1 MHGAGARVRSGGRE
15 SHNEL
20 SGTVHGPVVQAG
32 SVHGGIHFGH
42 TGPRPDGP
50 ERTPWQLPPLLK
62 VIDRS
67 RELAALERHRA
78 RAARDD
84 RPVLAALSGLG
95 GVGKT
100 TLALSWLHAL
110 RSGFPDGQLH
120 ADLGAQAS
128 DGPAHPAEVLARFLR
143 ALGVSAQQLP
153 ARPAERTALYRSL
166 TANRRL
172 VVLLDDAVTAAQVRP
187 LLPAGGSVTAVTSR
201 RRLPGLTVDGC
212 RPVHLEP
219 LAPEAA
225 VDLLADTL
233 SDDRV
238 SEQPDDA
245 RTLVELC
252 AGLPLAVRV
261 AGARLAA
268 RPGRP
273 ISTMVRALGE
283 ERRRL
288 EALAIDGD
296 HDVLA
301 TLDVSY
307 RALPA
312 PAARLYRLLGLHP
325 GREFDGSVAAAL
337 LAADGGDGCGGAD
350 GPGGADGRDGAD
362 GGDGTDGGG
371 GADGRGGAGRGA
383 EDAAALLEA
392 LHDASLL
399 VEAAGERH
407 RFHDLVR
414 LHAAA
419 KAAEDE
425 PPDARARALRRI
437 ADHCLASATRA
448 EEILDPQHRTMPRDY
463 GPGPVVVAEVG
474 PGPEAAL
481 DWLERELPTL
491 MAVLQQAP
499 AAGFPT
505 VCWQLA
511 DALWPLFLR
520 RKFYPEWTA
529 SHRAG
534 LAAAQALG
542 DTAAECRMLTSGGV
556 GELGSGS
563 PGRALEMFERAAR
576 LFLAAGDGR
585 GHARTLNYRGLAL
598 QRLGQP
604 RSAADLFRRAATEL
618 PAHGDRRAG
627 ALAGLNL
634 ADLALDEGRAEEALR
649 HAGAARGALAASG
662 DTYNAAR
669 AATCLGRAHL
679 ALGRLEAAEEQLS
692 EALAA
697 LRAPSAYEA
706 ARALGAL
713 AEVSERHGRRQLAA
727 DRCREALDLY
737 ASAGRSGSAGAEA
750 LRERLEQ
757 LERLERLEGD
767 ASGR

>member
-32 SVHGGIHFGH
+32 SVHGGIHFVH
-42 TGPRPDGP
+42 SGPRPDGP
-50 ERTPWQLPPLLK
+50 ERTPWQLPPLLR

-233 SDDRV
+233 SDERV

-307 RALPA
+307 RALPE

-337 LAADGGDGCGGAD
+337 LAADGGDGCGAD
-350 GPGGADGRDGAD
+350 
-362 GGDGTDGGG
+362 GG
-371 GADGRGGAGRGA
+371 GADGGGADGADGGAGRGA
-383 EDAAALLEA
+383 EDAATLLET

-425 PPDARARALRRI
+425 PPEARARALRRI

-576 LFLAAGDGR
+576 LFLAAGDGL

-604 RSAADLFRRAATEL
+604 RSAADFFRRAAAEL

-649 HAGAARGALAASG
+649 HAGAAQSALAASG

-713 AEVSERHGRRQLAA
+713 AEVSERHERRQLAA

-750 LRERLEQ
+750 LRDR
-757 LERLERLEGD
+757 LERLEPLEGD

>member
-1 MHGAGARVRSGGRE
+1 MRSDGQE
-15 SHNEL
+15 SYNEL
-20 SGTVHGPVVQAG
+20 GGTVHGPVVQAG
-32 SVHGGIHFGH
+32 HVHGDINFGRFDH
-42 TGPRPDGP
+42 SGPRPDGA
-50 ERTPWQLPPLLK
+50 ERTPWQLPPLLR

-67 RELAALERHRA
+67 RETAALERHRA
-78 RAARDD
+78 RAAREG

-100 TLALSWLHAL
+100 TLALSWLHTL
-110 RSGFPDGQLH
+110 RPHYPDGQLH
-120 ADLGAQAS
+120 ADLGAQSPA
-128 DGPAHPAEVLARFLR
+128 GPEPPAEVLARFLR
-143 ALGVSAQQLP
+143 ALGVPAQQLP
-153 ARPAERTALYRSL
+153 ARPAERAALYRSL

-172 VVLLDDAVTAAQVRP
+172 VVLLDDAATAAQVRP

-219 LAPEAA
+219 LALEAA

-233 SDDRV
+233 SDERV
-238 SEQPDDA
+238 NEQPGDA

-268 RPGRP
+268 RPGRR

-307 RALPA
+307 RALPGA
-312 PAARLYRLLGLHP
+312 AARLYRLLGLHP
-325 GREFDGSVAAAL
+325 GREFDGPVAAAL
-337 LAADGGDGCGGAD
+337 LAADD
-350 GPGGADGRDGAD
+350 
-362 GGDGTDGGG
+362 GG
-371 GADGRGGAGRGA
+371 GADGDPA
-383 EDAAALLEA
+383 DALEA

-419 KAAEDE
+419 KATEDE
-425 PPDARARALRRI
+425 PPDTRARAARRI
-437 ADHCLASATRA
+437 ADHYLASATRA
-448 EEILDPQHRTMPRDY
+448 EAIIDPQHRTMARDY

-474 PGPEAAL
+474 PGTEAAL
-481 DWLERELPTL
+481 DWLERELPNL
-491 MAVLQQAP
+491 MAVLHRAP
-499 AAGFPT
+499 ADGFPT

-520 RKFYPEWTA
+520 RKFYPEWGA
-529 SHRAG
+529 AHRAG
-534 LAAAQALG
+534 LAAARGLG
-542 DTAAECRMLTSGGV
+542 DRAAECRMLTSGGI
-556 GELGSGS
+556 GELDSGE
-563 PGRALEMFERAAR
+563 PGEALGMFERAAR
-576 LFLAAGDGR
+576 LFLAADDGL

-598 QRLGQP
+598 QQLGRP
-604 RSAADLFRRAATEL
+604 RRAAEFFRRAAAEL

-627 ALAGLNL
+627 ALAALNL
-634 ADLALDEGRAEEALR
+634 AGLALDEGRAGEAVR
-649 HAGAARGALAASG
+649 HAGAAHDTLDASG

-669 AATCLGRAHL
+669 ATTCLGRAHL
-679 ALGRLEAAEEQLS
+679 VLGRLGAAEEQLS
-692 EALAA
+692 GALTA
-697 LRAPSAYEA
+697 LRAVSAYEA

-713 AEVSERHGRRQLAA
+713 AEVSERGGRRQLAR

-737 ASAGRSGSAGAEA
+737 ASAGRSGSQDAEA
-750 LRERLEQ
+750 VRVRLEL
-757 LERLERLEGD
+757 LEDG